1 MGCQVAKEKARG
13 LGEKRCPSLPGWRG
27 REKETS
33 AGLSPPRS
41 GLFFLAS
48 NPDSCLFRGAVGG
61 EREARLL
68 GGFSDGPSPRALHP
82 ASERGPVTQEVQ
94 LEVEVS
100 LYLGRLLLVKLR
112 KHKGLVG
119 FDWFCKWIAV
129 QGPGTQGEAFFPC
142 YRWVQGNEIICL
154 PEGTGE
160 GSGKTGGGTW
170 WAACSDVRGKGER
183 DGGKE
188 RWRERE
194 KGKDGAEH
202 LGCGRGPSTKLC

>member
-27 REKETS
+27 REKTS

-41 GLFFLAS
+41 GSFFLAS

-61 EREARLL
+61 ETEARLL
-68 GGFSDGPSPRALHP
+68 GGFSDGPSPKALHP

-100 LYLGRLLLVKLR
+100 LYLGRLLLAKLR
-112 KHKGLVG
+112 KHKSLVG
-119 FDWFCKWIAV
+119 FDWFCKRIAV

-160 GSGKTGGGTW
+160 RSGKTGGGTW

-183 DGGKE
+183 
-188 RWRERE
+188 WRERE
-194 KGKDGAEH
+194 KGKDGAEQ
-202 LGCGRGPSTKLC
+202 LGCGRGPNAKLC

>member
-1 MGCQVAKEKARG
+1 M
-13 LGEKRCPSLPGWRG
+13 L
-27 REKETS
+27 
-33 AGLSPPRS
+33 
-41 GLFFLAS
+41 
-48 NPDSCLFRGAVGG
+48 
-61 EREARLL
+61 
-68 GGFSDGPSPRALHP
+68 
-82 ASERGPVTQEVQ
+82 QEVQ

-112 KHKGLVG
+112 KHKSLVG

-160 GSGKTGGGTW
+160 SSGKTGGGTW
-170 WAACSDVRGKGER
+170 WAGCSDIRGKE
-183 DGGKE
+183 E

-194 KGKDGAEH
+194 KGKDGAEQ
-202 LGCGRGPSTKLC
+202 LSCGRGPRTKLC